1 MALSFSRRLLLMFI
15 LSSVLPL
22 FLLSGVFAQI
32 GRTIVEKNARRL
44 QAQATADVS
53 QSIAREIQ
61 SARAFAEELAC
72 RADVLSWCAGTMA
85 GESEFISD
93 LFQFIAK
100 NQPNGSEVYVISD
113 NKHKTISRS
122 SVPSEYADGIF
133 RDWGVL
139 HKART
144 EGGTVL
150 FSHPHKNGAAV
161 AIAVHAGDAGIV
173 IVDILRERF
182 AALFSPI
189 AQKGSFTDFFV
200 YDESGCIAFSPY
212 VPNAEGLFVFDEM
225 ASRLHGKKSIAAKI
239 LDTPFTAESFCAEN
253 SGANYTKDL
262 LLMAIFTAA
271 IASLFA
277 LLFSAFVS
285 RQIAEPVQN
294 LARSFE
300 KAESGDL
307 SVQCEKP
314 KGSLATEDMVSLIE
328 RFNKM
333 VQKIA
338 LLTESRVEQ
347 ERLLRVS
354 EIKNL
359 QAQISPHFL
368 YNTLNSIKA
377 MAKLK
382 GEKGIAKMVTSLGSL
397 LHDGFSPQEDS
408 CVDFCSIEK
417 SLELIHHYFYI
428 ETMRWQDKFSF
439 EEHINPDILPYPIPR
454 LVLQPIV
461 ENALVHGL
469 EEKSTHGTLTI
480 RGDFE
485 TLANG
490 KTDIV
495 LQVIDDGVGMSEAV
509 LRAIKE
515 NRREALS
522 TSSGIAISNT
532 SRRLKLLYGES
543 YALKIAS
550 KKGEGTS
557 VTIRLPKGEKND
569 KSAYCGR

>member
-1 MALSFSRRLLLMFI
+1 
-15 LSSVLPL
+15 
-22 FLLSGVFAQI
+22 
-32 GRTIVEKNARRL
+32 
-44 QAQATADVS
+44 
-53 QSIAREIQ
+53 
-61 SARAFAEELAC
+61 
-72 RADVLSWCAGTMA
+72 
-85 GESEFISD
+85 
-93 LFQFIAK
+93 
-100 NQPNGSEVYVISD
+100 
-113 NKHKTISRS
+113 
-122 SVPSEYADGIF
+122 
-133 RDWGVL
+133 
-139 HKART
+139 
-144 EGGTVL
+144 
-150 FSHPHKNGAAV
+150 
-161 AIAVHAGDAGIV
+161 
-173 IVDILRERF
+173 
-182 AALFSPI
+182 
-189 AQKGSFTDFFV
+189 
-200 YDESGCIAFSPY
+200 
-212 VPNAEGLFVFDEM
+212 
-225 ASRLHGKKSIAAKI
+225 
-239 LDTPFTAESFCAEN
+239 
-253 SGANYTKDL
+253 
-262 LLMAIFTAA
+262 
-271 IASLFA
+271 
-277 LLFSAFVS
+277 
-285 RQIAEPVQN
+285 
-294 LARSFE
+294 
-300 KAESGDL
+300 
-307 SVQCEKP
+307 
-314 KGSLATEDMVSLIE
+314 
-328 RFNKM
+328 
-333 VQKIA
+333 
-338 LLTESRVEQ
+338 
-347 ERLLRVS
+347 
-354 EIKNL
+354 
-359 QAQISPHFL
+359 
-368 YNTLNSIKA
+368 
-377 MAKLK
+377 LK